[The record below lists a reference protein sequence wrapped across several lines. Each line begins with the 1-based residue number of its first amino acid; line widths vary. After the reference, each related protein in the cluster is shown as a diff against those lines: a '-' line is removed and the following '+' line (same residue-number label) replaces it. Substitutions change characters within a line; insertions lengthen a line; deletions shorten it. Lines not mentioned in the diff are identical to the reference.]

1 MPTALRTLPS
11 RLSLK
16 PTSTHWQAKSKAT
29 VDGIVR
35 DGSSLISVLPSFT
48 NEGVLIRY
56 GRDYILLVV
65 LVVSPGNLKTLLCCI
80 DDL

>member
-1 MPTALRTLPS
+1 MTRAQISSHVQCVNSVENSKEIMPTALRTLPS

-48 NEGVLIRY
+48 MKE
-56 GRDYILLVV
+56 
-65 LVVSPGNLKTLLCCI
+65 S
-80 DDL
+80 